1 MHSKEFKKI
10 YHPKLGRYVY
20 EHRGNGLIV
29 DNLMKLLKAV
39 GSTLKRATKFAKVV
53 HSPAPIS
60 MSTPQISMPTP
71 RISSEKAGDLIRK
84 RLNGQMTPKTSK
96 TLKTS
101 MTPKTTKRKGKQTKT
116 VQQDVNTL
124 INNLIARS

>member
-20 EHRGNGLIV
+20 DHRGNGLIV
-29 DNLMKLLKAV
+29 DNLMKPLKAV
-39 GSTLKRATKFAKVV
+39 GRTLKRATKFAKVV
-53 HSPAPIS
+53 HSPPPIS
-60 MSTPQISMPTP
+60 MSTPQ
-71 RISSEKAGDLIRK
+71 ISSEKAGDLIRK

-101 MTPKTTKRKGKQTKT
+101 MTKETTSRKGKRTKT
-116 VQQDVNTL
+116 AQQDVNTL
-124 INNLIARS
+124 INNLTARS

>member
-29 DNLMKLLKAV
+29 DNLMKALKAV
-39 GSTLKRATKFAKVV
+39 AKPLKAVCRTLKRTTKFAKVV
-53 HSPAPIS
+53 YSPPS
-60 MSTPQISMPTP
+60 PPPISMPTP

-84 RLNGQMTPKTSK
+84 RLNDQMTPKTSK
-96 TLKTS
+96 T
-101 MTPKTTKRKGKQTKT
+101 PKTTKRKSKQTKT
-116 VQQDVNTL
+116 AQQDVNTL